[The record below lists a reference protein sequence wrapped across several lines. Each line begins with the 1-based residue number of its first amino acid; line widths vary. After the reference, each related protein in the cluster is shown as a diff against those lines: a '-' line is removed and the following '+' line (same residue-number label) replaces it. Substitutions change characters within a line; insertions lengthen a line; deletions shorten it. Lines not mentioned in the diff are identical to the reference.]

1 MIKFFRKIRYQLLG
15 VGKTGKYLKYAVGEI
30 VLVMVGILLALQV
43 NNWNE
48 QRKIDLKEKSFLV
61 AIHKEF
67 LKNKIQL
74 DLALSQHNKALQ
86 SCKKLIALFPLDVK
100 TNNLDSIGFYINNSK
115 NAPTFNP
122 SQGSI
127 NSIINSSSFDIIHN
141 NELRNLLISWPDLLT
156 DYQEDEIEARRTLD
170 NLIDP
175 YFSKNF
181 DYNFNL
187 RDKRNKLESLE
198 SLELEYL
205 IKIRHQYILYI
216 IGERSQLPTL
226 TKSINEI
233 IRLSKN

>member
-1 MIKFFRKIRYQLLG
+1 MIGFFRRIRRKLANENQFVKYSRYAIGEVLL
-15 VGKTGKYLKYAVGEI
+15 VVI
-30 VLVMVGILLALQV
+30 GILIALQV

-48 QRKIDLKEKSFLV
+48 QRKMDSKEKSFLM
-61 AIHKEF
+61 AIHEEF

-100 TNNLDSIGFYINNSK
+100 TNNLDSIGLYIYNSK

-127 NSIINSSSFDIIHN
+127 NSIISTSSFDLIHN
-141 NELRNLLISWPDLLT
+141 NELRNHLISWPDLLT

-181 DYNFNL
+181 GYNFNL

-198 SLELEYL
+198 SLEFEYL
-205 IKIRHQYILYI
+205 IRIRHQYILYI

>member
-1 MIKFFRKIRYQLLG
+1 MIGFFRRIRKKLADDN
-15 VGKTGKYLKYAVGEI
+15 KPMKYMRYAVGEI

-48 QRKIDLKEKSFLV
+48 QRKMDLKEKSFLV
-61 AIHKEF
+61 VIHEEF

-74 DLALSQHNKALQ
+74 DLALSQHKKALQ
-86 SCKKLIALFPLDVK
+86 SCEKLIALFPLDVK
-100 TNNLDSIGFYINNSK
+100 TNNLDSIGLYIYNSK

-127 NSIINSSSFDIIHN
+127 NSIISTSSFDIIHN
-141 NELRNLLISWPDLLT
+141 NELRNLLISWPDLLI

-226 TKSINEI
+226 TKSISEI